1 MNNIILIK
9 YGDLYL
15 KGKNKKHFINSLNK
29 NIKNALSDFE
39 IKIETKFDKCII
51 YFKNQNDKDEIINI
65 LKYIPG
71 VSFIIPCKIIERDLE
86 ILKKDILNYLNLK
99 GTFKIETN
107 RKDKGY
113 DLDSYSLNKL
123 LGKWILENKKDYL
136 VDVHNPDFI
145 ISIEINKNNFTY
157 YIDKIKGISGM
168 PIGLNGKAL
177 VLLSGGIDSPVAGYL
192 LQRKGISVDYITFI
206 TPPHTSEESLD
217 KVKNLVKKITL
228 NNKINNS
235 SLYIVNL
242 TKIMNEINHIKLES
256 YKIILMRRVFFKI
269 ASKVSK
275 IIKSDFIA
283 TGDSLGQVA
292 SQTIESIDCVSNAIN
307 EPIVL
312 RPLITFSKDEIISIA
327 KFIGTYEISILP
339 YEDSCSMFVPKNPIT
354 KPKIDKIIKLE
365 EELEYLDGL
374 IEVAI
379 REMIRI

>member
-1 MNNIILIK
+1 MNNKLLIK

-29 NIKNALSDFE
+29 NIKNALSDFR
-39 IKIETKFDKCII
+39 IKLDTGFDKCII
-51 YFKNQNDKDEIINI
+51 KFENKNDKDKMINI

-71 VSFIIPCKIIERDLE
+71 ISFIIPCKIIERDFE
-86 ILKKDILNYLNLK
+86 ILKRDILNDLNDK

-107 RKDKGY
+107 RKDKNY
-113 DLDSYSLNKL
+113 ELDSYSLNKE
-123 LGKWILENKKDYL
+123 LGKLIIENKKEYL

-145 ISIEINKNNFTY
+145 INVEINKNDFIY
-157 YIDKIKGISGM
+157 YTNKVKGISGL
-168 PIGLNGKAL
+168 PIGLNGRAL

-206 TPPHTSEESLD
+206 TPPYTSEESLN
-217 KVKNLVKKITL
+217 KVKSLVKKITL
-228 NNKINNS
+228 DGRVNNS
-235 SLYIVNL
+235 SLYIINF
-242 TKIMNEINHIKLES
+242 TKIMNEISHIKLES
-256 YKIILMRRVFFKI
+256 YKIILMRRAFFRI
-269 ASKVSK
+269 ASKLSK
-275 IIKSDFIA
+275 IIHSDFLA

-292 SQTIESIDCVSNAIN
+292 SQTIESMNCTSSSIS
-307 EPIVL
+307 EPIVF

-354 KPKIDKIIKLE
+354 KPKIEKVIELE
-365 EELEYLDGL
+365 KELEYLDAL

-379 REMIRI
+379 KEVIRI